1 MGENKKVMK
10 KVLSMILAVL
20 TVSVLLAAAVSAA
33 YYKTIPG
40 NLVKG
45 GDFNSAEVTKYFW
58 IDPNDAP
65 YRGATCVW
73 QENGGV
79 GNSGCIRMNGTDSVS
94 SFPAICSRNLVDGVV
109 DGNTVESKMF
119 PQITEGKKYVA
130 IIDVY
135 RPEGVNATVQWDAE
149 NGCGLGYQRAAKNG
163 EWERIV
169 SIWTA
174 NISGNCYLRVVNEIG
189 DGGVALKVGEYV
201 LLDNFY
207 FAEYKEGVNYTE
219 MVNEGTPD
227 TGDNAVVISA
237 VVAAAALAGVCVVA
251 GKKKSR

>member
-40 NLVKG
+40 NLIKG
-45 GDFNSAEVTKYFW
+45 GDFNSADVADYFW
-58 IDPNDAP
+58 MNPDEGP
-65 YRGATCVW
+65 YRGGTCVW
-73 QENGGV
+73 QKDGGA
-79 GNSGCIRMNGTDSVS
+79 GNSGCIRMNGTDNVS
-94 SFPAICSRNLVDGVV
+94 SVPALVPRNLVDGVV
-109 DGNTVESKMF
+109 DGKNVDAKMW
-119 PQITEGKKYVA
+119 PQVVEGKKYVA
-130 IIDVY
+130 MIDVF
-135 RPEGVNATVQWDAE
+135 RPVGVDATVQWDTE
-149 NGCGLGYQRAAKNG
+149 NGLVAYQRAAKNG

-169 SIWTA
+169 TIWTA
-174 NISGNCYLRVVNEIG
+174 NTSGNCHLRVVNECL
-189 DGGVALKVGEYV
+189 DGGIGLKPDQYV

-219 MVNEGTPD
+219 MVNEETPD

>member
-33 YYKTIPG
+33 HYKTIPG

-45 GDFNSAEVTKYFW
+45 GDFNSADVADYFW
-58 IDPNDAP
+58 IDPNDVP
-65 YRGATCVW
+65 YRGSTCVW
-73 QENGGV
+73 QKDGGV
-79 GNSGCIRMNGTDSVS
+79 GNSGCIRMNGTDNVS
-94 SFPAICSRNLVDGVV
+94 SVPAICSRNQKG
-109 DGNTVESKMF
+109 EPMF

-135 RPEGVNATVQWDAE
+135 RPEGVNGTVQWDAE
-149 NGCGLGYQRAAKNG
+149 NGCGLGYQRATKNG

-174 NISGNCYLRVVNEIG
+174 NTSGNCYLRVVNELG
-189 DGGVALKVGEYV
+189 DGGTALKVGEYV

-219 MVNEGTPD
+219 MVNDGTPA

>member
-45 GDFNSAEVTKYFW
+45 GEFNSADVADYFW
-58 IDPNDAP
+58 MNPDEGP
-65 YRGATCVW
+65 YRGGTCVW
-73 QENGGV
+73 QKDGGV
-79 GNSGCIRMNGTDSVS
+79 GNSGCIRMNYTTDVNAD
-94 SFPAICSRNLVDGVV
+94 PGLCSRNQK
-109 DGNTVESKMF
+109 NEPMF
-119 PQITEGKKYVA
+119 PQVTEGKKYVA
-130 IIDVY
+130 IIDIY
-135 RPEGVNATVQWDAE
+135 RPEGVDATIRWDAE
-149 NGCGLGYQRAAKNG
+149 NGCGLAYQLASKNG

-174 NISGNCYLRVVNEIG
+174 DTTGNCYLRVFNMTA
-189 DGGVALKVGEYV
+189 DGGTALKEGQYV

-207 FAEYKEGVNYTE
+207 FAEYKEGLNYTE

>member
-45 GDFNSAEVTKYFW
+45 GDFNSADVADYFW
-58 IDPNDAP
+58 MNPDEGP
-65 YRGATCVW
+65 YRGGTCEW
-73 QENGGV
+73 QKDGGV
-79 GNSGCIRMNGTDSVS
+79 GNSGCIRMNYTTSVNAD
-94 SFPAICSRNLVDGVV
+94 PGLCSRNQK
-109 DGNTVESKMF
+109 NEPMF
-119 PQITEGKKYVA
+119 PQVTEGKKYVA
-130 IIDVY
+130 IIDIY
-135 RPEGVNATVQWDAE
+135 RPAGVDATIQWDAE
-149 NGCGLGYQRAAKNG
+149 NGCGLGYQVATKNG
-163 EWERIV
+163 EWERLV
-169 SIWTA
+169 GIWTA
-174 NISGNCYLRVVNEIG
+174 DTTGNCYLRVFNRTA
-189 DGGVALKVGEYV
+189 DGGTGLKEGQYV

>member
-33 YYKTIPG
+33 HYKTIPG
-40 NLVKG
+40 NLVKC
-45 GDFNSAEVTKYFW
+45 GDFNSAEVTNYFW
-58 IDPNDAP
+58 IDPNDVP
-65 YRGATCVW
+65 YRGSTCVW
-73 QENGGV
+73 QKDGGV
-79 GNSGCIRMNGTDSVS
+79 GNSGCIRMNGTDNISSV
-94 SFPAICSRNLVDGVV
+94 PAICSRNLVDGVV
-109 DGNTVESKMF
+109 DGNNVESKMY
-119 PQITEGKKYVA
+119 PQIVAGKKYVA

-135 RPEGVNATVQWDAE
+135 RPVGVDATIQWDAE
-149 NGCGLGYQRAAKNG
+149 NGCGLAYQRATKNG

-174 NISGNCYLRVVNEIG
+174 DTTGNCYLRVVNESAN
-189 DGGVALKVGEYV
+189 GGVGLKPDQYV

-219 MVNEGTPD
+219 MVNDGTPA